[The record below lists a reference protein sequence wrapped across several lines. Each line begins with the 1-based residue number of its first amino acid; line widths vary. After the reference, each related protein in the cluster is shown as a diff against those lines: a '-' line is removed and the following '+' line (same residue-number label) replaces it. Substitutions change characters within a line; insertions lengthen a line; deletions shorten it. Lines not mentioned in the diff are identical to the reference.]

1 MSERADRRYMELRIG
16 TGLFAI
22 PLLSVKEVISR
33 PELTAVPNMPSHF
46 EGMINLRGQIL
57 GVYSARRKIGVKTTD
72 KELHLL
78 HRLQEVVVILDING
92 VKTGVIVDDVTRV
105 LHVEETMLREA
116 PIKEED
122 PAFRYISAVIELE
135 KELIQIINMSALLEV
150 GSGRSK
156 RIAA

>member
-57 GVYSARRKIGVKTTD
+57 GVYSARRKIGMKTTD
-72 KELHLL
+72 KQV
-78 HRLQEVVVILDING
+78 QEVVVILDVNG

-105 LHVEETMLREA
+105 LHVEEAMLREA

>member
-1 MSERADRRYMELRIG
+1 MSDSADKRYMELKIG

-22 PLLSVKEVISR
+22 PLLSVKEVISK
-33 PELTAVPNMPSHF
+33 PELTTVPNMPAHF

-57 GVYSARRKIGVKTTD
+57 GVYSARRKIGIKSAD
-72 KELHLL
+72 GQA
-78 HRLQEVVVILDING
+78 QEVVIILDING

-105 LHVEETMLREA
+105 LYVEQSMLREA

-150 GSGRSK
+150 GNGRSK
-156 RIAA
+156 RLVA

>member
-1 MSERADRRYMELRIG
+1 MSENADRRYMELRIG

-33 PELTAVPNMPSHF
+33 PELTAVPNMPTHF

-57 GVYSARRKIGVKTTD
+57 GVYSARRKIGIKTTD
-72 KELHLL
+72 KQV
-78 HRLQEVVVILDING
+78 QEVVVILDVNG

-105 LHVEETMLREA
+105 LHVEESMLREA